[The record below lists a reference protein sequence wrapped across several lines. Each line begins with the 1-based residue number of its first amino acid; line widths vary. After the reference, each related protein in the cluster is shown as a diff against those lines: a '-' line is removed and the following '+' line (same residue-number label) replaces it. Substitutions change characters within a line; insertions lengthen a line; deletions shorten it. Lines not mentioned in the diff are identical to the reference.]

1 MSKPAK
7 INTLIDAN
15 PDFKDLSE
23 TTRLLKGGEVI
34 SQSDFFHQD
43 FAFNA
48 VKMFDKSLDTFWHC
62 QVKNGK
68 NKNLSDGENYKYT
81 QDPYVLANSYTSVYQ
96 GGGSA
101 STKYLTPVLGGEAIS
116 GSWCQI
122 TFPAPAFPSDMS
134 IQVRKNNYNTTSQR
148 EIPKKVS
155 IVCSDDDQDVPDNLK
170 TWKFLATYDYGT
182 TYTTKI
188 DFAFSGIYG
197 FEYFNIII
205 NGKTFSSYTAKKIE
219 QQETIYIS
227 GLDTLKIEFVNKKSF
242 PQTAG
247 SQKPGIL
254 LSKFNVNGK
263 EMRDFIQHETRRE
276 RAKPVNGMLRW
287 GAGYDL
293 VAAFPGDADSAMY
306 KPLPMPGQDHKY
318 DAATKG
324 CRTIRLIVQ
333 ELYGG
338 TKFNIAKWN
347 ILGTLGQVPGIPQSG
362 GSSYFAGPIEPQG
375 FTNMLPTI
383 DNSIFNGIYT
393 NSPDIKGI
401 PLSNMIT
408 NTENFNNDGLNL
420 FENFAN
426 KKTPK
431 NKKVSP
437 PSQINSA
444 IKRRHKQRPSG
455 KYVREGF
462 TESNEGSPNTDVTT
476 AQDAITMEKNIVSYI
491 NQFNAEYAKYIH
503 CNGLHLA
510 DDKRSIKKTAEDT
523 EGKCWPKTDFH
534 RLITK
539 IVIKMNVAENTN
551 SGTNQFQSFTFLG
564 IKEGDESAGE
574 VAIAENFTKE
584 VDGVIFSPKSA
595 EHSGEHIITLKN
607 EYDENT
613 GELENADEGGGLH
626 GLHEFSGKITGMR
639 FSFGTSKLELNALQV
654 VFYDQRGIGENVAS
668 YNFINKKAEGDSSQV
683 IPEFKDTGSATGA
696 ASSVAFDIQGNHLS
710 FYKNGLVALTSI
722 STTLQNELNNL
733 IRARNS
739 ITKTKNLEEYNA
751 DATLLST
758 NIKEFKKIRD
768 RMDMQLRELYYL
780 DGTNS
785 ANSHLTYTGTMMTG
799 MLWTALTASIL
810 YYTFYELD

>member
-1 MSKPAK
+1 MSKQAK

-15 PDFKDLSE
+15 PDFKHLSD
-23 TTRLLKGGEVI
+23 TVRLLKGGEVI

-48 VKMFDKSLDTFWHC
+48 VKLFDKSLATFWHC
-62 QVKNGK
+62 QVKDGK
-68 NKNLSDGENYKYT
+68 NMNIADRENYKYV

-96 GGGSA
+96 GGGHA

-122 TFPAPAFPSDMS
+122 TFPTPAFPSDMS
-134 IQVRKNNYNTTSQR
+134 IQVRNNNYNTSSQR

-155 IVCSDDDQDVPDNLK
+155 IVCSDDDQDTPDNLK
-170 TWKFLATYDYGT
+170 TWKFLATYDFGT
-182 TYTTKI
+182 AYTTKI
-188 DFAFSGIYG
+188 EFSFSGIYG

-205 NGKTFSSYTAKKIE
+205 NGQTFSSYTAKKIE
-219 QQETIYIS
+219 QEETIYVS
-227 GLDTLKIEFVNKKSF
+227 GLDSLKIEFVNKKSF

-254 LSKFNVNGK
+254 FSKFNVNNK

-276 RAKPVNGMLRW
+276 RAKPKNGMLRW

-293 VAAFPGDADSAMY
+293 VAAFPGDAEKAMY
-306 KPLPMPGQDHKY
+306 KPIPLPGNVHKY
-318 DAATKG
+318 DVSSVG
-324 CRTIRLIVQ
+324 CRTIRMIVE

-338 TKFNIAKWN
+338 SKFNIAKWN
-347 ILGTLGQVPGIPQSG
+347 ILGTVGKVPTIDG
-362 GSSYFAGPIEPQG
+362 GGTSFFQGPIEPQG
-375 FTNMLPTI
+375 FTNMRPTI
-383 DNSIFNGIYT
+383 DNSMFNGIYT
-393 NSPDIKGI
+393 NSPDIQGI
-401 PLSNMIT
+401 HLSNMIT

-420 FENFAN
+420 FESFAN
-426 KKTPK
+426 IKKPK
-431 NKKVSP
+431 AKKVISP

-455 KYVREGF
+455 KYIREGF
-462 TESNEGSPNTDVTT
+462 EEPLPSQDPVT

-503 CNGLHLA
+503 CNGLHIN
-510 DDKRSIKKTAEDT
+510 DNKRSIKKSADDT
-523 EGKCWPKTDFH
+523 EGTCWPKTDYH

-539 IVIKMNVAENTN
+539 VVIKMNVAESSS
-551 SGTNQFQSFTFLG
+551 SGTDQWQGFTFKG
-564 IKEGDESAGE
+564 IKEGDEGAGE
-574 VAIAENFTKE
+574 VAIAKNFTKQ
-584 VDGVIFSPKSA
+584 VDGVVFAPKSGN
-595 EHSGEHIITLKN
+595 HSGEHIITLAN

-613 GELENADEGGGLH
+613 GELLESENGGGLH
-626 GLHEFSGKITGMR
+626 GLHEFAGKITAMT
-639 FSFGTSKLELNALQV
+639 FAFGSSKLELNALQV
-654 VFYDQRGIGENVAS
+654 TFYDQRGSGDNVVA
-668 YNFINKKAEGDSSQV
+668 YDFINKKAEGGSDD
-683 IPEFKDTGSATGA
+683 ILPEFKDTGSAIGSA
-696 ASSVAFDIQGNHLS
+696 ANVAFDIVGNQLS

-722 STTLQNELNNL
+722 STTLQNELSNL
-733 IRARNS
+733 DNISNS
-739 ITKTKNLEEYNA
+739 LTKTKNLEQYNA

-768 RMDMQLRELYYL
+768 RMDMQLRELYFL

-785 ANSHLTYTGTMMTG
+785 ANSHLSYTGTMMSG
-799 MLWTALTASIL
+799 MLWTALTASVL